1 MDGYEKYKIKQ
12 GNQKRT
18 KCTCSLSYVEVGKS
32 LGLIGTG
39 EIFLNRTPVAHAL
52 RSRIDK

>member
-18 KCTCSLSYVEVGKS
+18 KCTCSLSYVDAVLWYKY
-32 LGLIGTG
+32 ICVDIVHTW
-39 EIFLNRTPVAHAL
+39 I
-52 RSRIDK
+52 